1 MESFF
6 IAKGFRMVIQNCP
19 KKENL
24 LIEKKSSCIALN
36 VSDN

>member
-24 LIEKKSSCIALN
+24 LIEKKKIILHCSKCFR
-36 VSDN
+36 

>member
-24 LIEKKSSCIALN
+24 LIEKKKNHPALL
-36 VSDN
+36 

>member
-19 KKENL
+19 KKEYL
-24 LIEKKSSCIALN
+24 LIEKNHPALL
-36 VSDN
+36 

>member
-24 LIEKKSSCIALN
+24 LIEKKIILHCSKCFR
-36 VSDN
+36 

>member
-24 LIEKKSSCIALN
+24 LIEISFHFALN
-36 VSDN
+36 VLDN